1 MHSMK
6 KLLNF
11 ALISVLLTG
20 ISLAQ
25 NSAQPSA
32 ASESQNTAFRLAPE
46 TIIRVELAKSVDAKK
61 AKVGDEVMAK
71 TIDDFLSD
79 KNEVLAPKGSRVLGH
94 VAEVSPHQGESAST
108 LGIAFDKIVLKNG
121 TEVRL
126 KASIQAIGPPE
137 SNAAAGNDNLGAPAN
152 SGGMSPMS
160 SPGRG
165 AYGGTTPNP
174 GGTMPGN
181 VNNPGPAAQDASQS
195 TSQTAAING
204 RLTPD
209 AQGVVGMSGLSLS
222 TGAAQDSLLSSP
234 KHNVKLDSGTQMI
247 LRVTS

>member
-1 MHSMK
+1 MK

-32 ASESQNTAFRLAPE
+32 ASESQNTAFRLEPE

-79 KNEVLAPKGSRVLGH
+79 KNEVLAPKGSKVLGH

-174 GGTMPGN
+174 GGTMPGS
-181 VNNPGPAAQDASQS
+181 VNNPGAAAQDASQS
-195 TSQTAAING
+195 TSPTAAING
-204 RLTPD
+204 RLTPN